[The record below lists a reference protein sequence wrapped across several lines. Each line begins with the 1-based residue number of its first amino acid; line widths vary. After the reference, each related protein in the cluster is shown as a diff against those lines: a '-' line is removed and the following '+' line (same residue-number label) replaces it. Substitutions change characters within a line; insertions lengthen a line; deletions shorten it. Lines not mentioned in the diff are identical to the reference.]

1 MEFLKI
7 EFWKKKLLSL
17 GVIIFFSLCPP
28 RGTQGF
34 LQEMLDHSFQP
45 FGQLQGTCIRMS
57 CFYYI
62 DIIECRVYINKTKPG
77 AATRW
82 VYFYRFYCHIRV
94 LFNIQ
99 LTQYLSDL
107 GLQEAA
113 IWGSML
119 DSLSDL
125 QLIWFDNLCVSVC
138 LSIYISIYLYL
149 SISIFLYLSF
159 CIYLSIYIYVSISID
174 LYPSI

>member
-1 MEFLKI
+1 M
-7 EFWKKKLLSL
+7 SSP
-17 GVIIFFSLCPP
+17 GYSRVSS
-28 RGTQGF
+28 RNVR
-34 LQEMLDHSFQP
+34 P
-45 FGQLQGTCIRMS
+45 FGPAVWPATGNMYWRFL
-57 CFYYI
+57 FYYI

-82 VYFYRFYCHIRV
+82 VYFYRFYCHIGV